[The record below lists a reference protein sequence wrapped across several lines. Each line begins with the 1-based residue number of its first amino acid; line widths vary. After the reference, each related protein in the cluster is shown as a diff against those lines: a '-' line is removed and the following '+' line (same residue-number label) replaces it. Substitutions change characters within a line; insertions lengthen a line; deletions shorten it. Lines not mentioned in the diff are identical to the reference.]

1 MRGLFRGTVS
11 HMLACAHWSIEEA
24 MPKLVTVKQVEDQT
38 ERAKDYVK
46 AYILFPS
53 GILGLISMVG
63 GTGALGY
70 QLIATESYTWVTF
83 WISSA
88 LLLVG
93 GAVGWAQTRYHQ
105 YILHEHPEVFAFRM
119 KPAAVKKSGRSRKEP
134 AGAPPQAPGSKW
146 IPLGYLGG
154 LGVLTAAS
162 TAAMQVGQVHPMAAH
177 LMPWGGFF
185 WAKLYFWRAVIKE
198 GR

>member
-1 MRGLFRGTVS
+1 
-11 HMLACAHWSIEEA
+11 
-24 MPKLVTVKQVEDQT
+24 MPKLVTVKQFEDIA

-53 GILGLISMVG
+53 GILGLISMVT
-63 GTGALGY
+63 GTAALGY
-70 QLIATESYTWVTF
+70 QLIATESYTWATF

-88 LLLVG
+88 LLVFG
-93 GAVGWAQTRYHQ
+93 GCVGWGQTRYHQ
-105 YILHEHPEVFAFRM
+105 YILHHYPDVFAARM
-119 KPAAVKKSGRSRKEP
+119 KPVAAKRSGRSRKESIVP
-134 AGAPPQAPGSKW
+134 TPRAPGSKW
-146 IPLGYLGG
+146 IPLAYLAGMG
-154 LGVLTAAS
+154 LLFAAS
-162 TAAMQVGQVHPMAAH
+162 SAGMQMGQVHPVAAY

>member
-1 MRGLFRGTVS
+1 
-11 HMLACAHWSIEEA
+11 
-24 MPKLVTVKQVEDQT
+24 MPKLVTVKQFEDIA
-38 ERAKDYVK
+38 ERAKNYVK

-53 GILGLISMVG
+53 GILGLISMVA

-88 LLLVG
+88 LLVFG
-93 GAVGWAQTRYHQ
+93 GCVGWGQTRYHQ
-105 YILHEHPEVFAFRM
+105 YILHHYPEVFAGRM
-119 KPAAVKKSGRSRKEP
+119 RPVAAKRSGRARKESP
-134 AGAPPQAPGSKW
+134 VPTPQAPGAKW
-146 IPLGYLGG
+146 IPLAYLAGMG
-154 LGVLTAAS
+154 ILFAAS
-162 TAAMQVGQVHPMAAH
+162 SASMQLGQVHPVAAY